1 MSIKICIAGL
11 TASGKTTLGNTLE
24 KELGIEHINPS
35 YKDSE
40 KTTDELIKFLEN
52 IKPKYVKSFDERIV
66 KLAKGKD
73 CIISTWHGPW
83 IIKDATIRVWLDV
96 SEGERARRWAKAH
109 KISIAEARKI
119 VHIKDELTKRQ
130 FKLAYKKDM
139 DMTVFDLHI
148 NYEKVTMLEA
158 VAIISMLAIARSKN
172 KVNNK

>member
-11 TASGKTTLGNTLE
+11 TASGKTTLGNALE
-24 KELGIEHINPS
+24 KELGIKHINPS

-40 KTTDELIKFLEN
+40 KTTDDLIKFLEN
-52 IKPKYVKSFDERIV
+52 IKPSYVKSFDKRIIN
-66 KLAKGKD
+66 LANGKD

-96 SEGERARRWAKAH
+96 SEEERAKRWAKAH
-109 KISIAEARKI
+109 NISLAEARNL

-139 DMTVFDLHI
+139 DMSVFDLHI

-158 VAIISMLAIARSKN
+158 IAIISMLAIARSKSQS
-172 KVNNK
+172 KK